1 VVIFGAGTGNPYF
14 STDTAA
20 ALRAV
25 EIKADV
31 IIKGTKVDGVFSSD
45 PVKNSDARFIPH
57 LTYDQVIA
65 RKLGVMDYTAITLC
79 MENDLPLK
87 IFNMNVHGNLLR
99 LVQGE
104 PVGTTITGDDHD

>member
-1 VVIFGAGTGNPYF
+1 
-14 STDTAA
+14 
-20 ALRAV
+20 
-25 EIKADV
+25 
-31 IIKGTKVDGVFSSD
+31 
-45 PVKNSDARFIPH
+45 VKNSDARFIPH